1 MPFPIVRI
9 LAAILGTG
17 CQGKTMKTRAK
28 PLRFRG
34 SFGAILL
41 LPLGLGMLL
50 LGIAAPIMLARTPDG
65 DPWLAFALLSLPC
78 LVVGAI
84 ALLNGIAAAATRIE
98 IDADG
103 VSIRAPAW
111 RGAPFPPARTFRANW
126 SEVTAVRRRVE
137 SYSLLG
143 LPFPVVVHQV
153 RAGERCV
160 VLGGTQR
167 VRTGAGDGGNRRAC
181 GPRAG
186 RMPGCGCG
194 NVGEPA
200 QGTTGVA
207 RMIR

>member
-1 MPFPIVRI
+1 
-9 LAAILGTG
+9 
-17 CQGKTMKTRAK
+17 MKTRAK

-78 LVVGAI
+78 LAVGMI

-98 IDADG
+98 MDADG

-111 RGAPFPPARTFRANW
+111 RGAPFPPVRTFRASW

-153 RAGERCV
+153 RAGERCI
-160 VLGGTQR
+160 VLGGR
-167 VRTGAGDGGNRRAC
+167 SVFGLARAMEEIAG
-181 GPRAG
+181 RAG
-186 RMPGCGCG
+186 LALVECPAVDAGMWASLRKGPPAWPG
-194 NVGEPA
+194 
-200 QGTTGVA
+200 
-207 RMIR
+207 